1 MLRKL
6 ALSLAVAGV
15 IASSQANALG
25 LGDIRIKS
33 ALNEP
38 LNAEIQLNQVR
49 DLNPLQ
55 IRPRMATADEFDLA
69 GLSQPRILSNVR
81 FQVRVNPNGSGTI
94 FLTSNEPV
102 REPFL
107 NFLVEVN
114 WPSGRLIREY
124 TVLLDPPVFDPTP
137 TPRPIA
143 PAISS
148 AAAPVAPVVAQ
159 PSPRKADVSNIRTR
173 MDKASQAYVDVKDT
187 LWEIAIRHRA
197 APDISS
203 YQMMMALYKK
213 NPHAFPNGNINN
225 LKAGVVID
233 LPTEAE
239 ARAMSSKAAAS
250 EVRRQT
256 SAWKS
261 GTKSSAPDK
270 APVDATKKNVK
281 SEAKEA
287 DTASG
292 PEKGQLKVVAPGDA
306 TDQKD
311 AALSDSQEASEGDL
325 EQKNKALEDQLSV
338 SQESIDRLERDNAEL
353 KETLSKIQEQLDSLT
368 RLVELKDEQVATL
381 QNELAKAKQAPP
393 PPPPE
398 ESLLDKLMAAPEYLA
413 GIAGGLLALF
423 AGLFFFLRK
432 KKSDDADDEL
442 EPISNSGQAP
452 KVELD
457 DETAEEMAALEA
469 AADELAAADDET
481 PADALDEVTA
491 SDADGN
497 LEAELDG
504 LSDLDDLDDLDD
516 LEDLDLDMDLD
527 LDESLD
533 SDLDALALD
542 ESEEA
547 EAAPQLDPEEEDLL
561 GDILDEADDLD
572 ETVQDDEFDLGL
584 DDLEKELSEADALTD
599 TAAELDDSDNVEDVD
614 TALDDLLNESEDG
627 LDELLG
633 MDDMDDELQNSGLDK
648 IEPLAD
654 VDDDDETLE
663 SLGIDLEDELEGLDL
678 DETVAEVDSSEAE
691 TEDSL
696 DDLDDLIGGDL
707 EDLDLDVDG
716 LGDSN
721 GVESGL
727 DSELSAD
734 LDNLL
739 AESEDLSTDTPTEES
754 DEMGDLDFDLDSLD
768 AELEGDLASLEAE
781 PQAEAATDDAD
792 DGLDFNLDDLDM
804 ADLAEPEAAE
814 VAEPEDSGEA
824 LDFDSTADLHP
835 EVADLLSDPVDLDDE
850 APADAAM
857 GDLDTVGVELDAEE
871 LLPNTPT
878 DEAVTEELTSNIEHD
893 LDAELDAE
901 LEALLNS
908 TDNDIALEEVSS
920 EEASDPVS
928 AVSFLDNADEVET
941 KLDLARAYIDMDDVD
956 GAREILKEI
965 ADEGSDAQKAEANS
979 LMEGLS

>member
-148 AAAPVAPVVAQ
+148 AAAPVVAQ
-159 PSPRKADVSNIRTR
+159 PSLRKADASNIRTR
-173 MDKASQAYVDVKDT
+173 MNKASQAYVDVKDT

-197 APDISS
+197 SPDISS

-213 NPHAFPNGNINN
+213 NPHAFLNGNINN

-239 ARAMSSKAAAS
+239 ARAMSSKAAVS

-270 APVDATKKNVK
+270 APLDATKKDVK

-292 PEKGQLKVVAPGDA
+292 PEKGQLKVLAPSDA

-311 AALSDSQEASEGDL
+311 AALSDTQEASEGDL
-325 EQKNKALEDQLSV
+325 EQKNQALEDQLSV

-353 KETLSKIQEQLDSLT
+353 KDTLSKIQEQLDSLT

-469 AADELAAADDET
+469 AADELAAADDDT
-481 PADALDEVTA
+481 LADALDEVTA
-491 SDADGN
+491 ADADDN

-504 LSDLDDLDDLDD
+504 LSGLDDLDDLDD

-542 ESEEA
+542 ESEKA
-547 EAAPQLDPEEEDLL
+547 EASPQLDPEEEDLL
-561 GDILDEADDLD
+561 GDILDDADDLD

-584 DDLEKELSEADALTD
+584 DDLEKELSEADALAD

-663 SLGIDLEDELEGLDL
+663 SLGIDLEDELEGSDI
-678 DETVAEVDSSEAE
+678 DEAVAEVASSE

-707 EDLDLDVDG
+707 EELDLDVDG
-716 LGDSN
+716 LGDTS

-739 AESEDLSTDTPTEES
+739 AESEGLPTDTAVEVS

-768 AELEGDLASLEAE
+768 AELEGDLASLDEE
-781 PQAEAATDDAD
+781 PQAEAVTDDA

-804 ADLAEPEAAE
+804 SDLSEPEAAE

-850 APADAAM
+850 APANAAM
-857 GDLDTVGVELDAEE
+857 GNLDAAGVELDAEE

-901 LEALLNS
+901 LDALLNS

-965 ADEGSDAQKAEANS
+965 ADEGSDAQRAEANS